1 MGVSGPFVW
10 SERGVRTLPAPAGS
24 PRRRAQHREL
34 KLKLATLQ
42 KDYADLH
49 TALFEAAQ
57 VHRHLCAPRRVE
69 YGDFEIA
76 SEVFAVRYMP
86 GDFFAVEEAGGGLI
100 LALGD
105 VCGKGLAAGMW
116 TPCLVGLVRAHAAA
130 ASEPHAIVSGVNREF
145 CRMHAPLSSLFMAR
159 VNPAGGTL
167 DYCSAGHPPAL
178 LLRAGG
184 QLELLSEGGM
194 LLGMTAD
201 AAFSSGHVELAA
213 GDVLVTY
220 SDGIVESRNEADE
233 EFGAERLETQLR
245 LARDGSA
252 DAVLFSVLAAVQ
264 DFAAPRPLADDT
276 SLAVVRLTPTPPR
289 TEAHEPIQRDR
300 SCGPVRL
307 PAFGHPLSS

>member
-1 MGVSGPFVW
+1 MGHSGPFV
-10 SERGVRTLPAPAGS
+10 STAQGVRAFPPPAGS
-24 PRRRAQHREL
+24 PSRRARTREL

-49 TALFEAAQ
+49 TALLEAAQ

-69 YGDFEIA
+69 CGEFEIA
-76 SEVFAVRYMP
+76 SEVFAVRYLP
-86 GDFFAVEEAGGGLI
+86 GDFFAVEETRGGLI

-116 TPCLVGLVRAHAAA
+116 TPCLVGLVRAHATAI
-130 ASEPHAIVSGVNREF
+130 SDPQAIVSDVNREF
-145 CRMHAPLSSLFMAR
+145 CRMHAPLSSLFVAHLD
-159 VNPAGGTL
+159 PAGGTL

-178 LLRAGG
+178 LLRADG

-194 LLGMTAD
+194 LLGMAAD
-201 AAFSSGHVELAA
+201 AAFRSGRVTLAA
-213 GDVLVTY
+213 GDVLMAY
-220 SDGIVESRNEADE
+220 SDGVVESRNEAEE
-233 EFGAERLETQLR
+233 EFGPERLEAHLR

-276 SLAVVRLTPTPPR
+276 SLAVVRHTVAR
-289 TEAHEPIQRDR
+289 QA
-300 SCGPVRL
+300 
-307 PAFGHPLSS
+307 

>member
-24 PRRRAQHREL
+24 PRRGAQHREL

-57 VHRHLCAPRRVE
+57 VHRHLCAPRRME

-76 SEVFAVRYMP
+76 SEVFAVRYLP

-130 ASEPHAIVSGVNREF
+130 ASEPHEIVSGVNREF

-167 DYCSAGHPPAL
+167 DY
-178 LLRAGG
+178 
-184 QLELLSEGGM
+184 
-194 LLGMTAD
+194 
-201 AAFSSGHVELAA
+201 
-213 GDVLVTY
+213 
-220 SDGIVESRNEADE
+220 
-233 EFGAERLETQLR
+233 
-245 LARDGSA
+245 
-252 DAVLFSVLAAVQ
+252 
-264 DFAAPRPLADDT
+264 
-276 SLAVVRLTPTPPR
+276 
-289 TEAHEPIQRDR
+289 
-300 SCGPVRL
+300 
-307 PAFGHPLSS
+307 